1 MNRVRKRIRKHHEAA
16 DLDVTPFMNL
26 MIVLVPVLLLSMVFT
41 HTTVIDL
48 NFPAGDAAAGE
59 LDPDAVHLEV
69 TVTADAFVVADGR
82 GGVIKTLPKI
92 DEAYDYAG
100 LSEVMQ
106 ELKRRM
112 PVKED
117 IMVLLEEKTPYQTL
131 VSVMDTV
138 RSYPT
143 VQHMEVV
150 QAELFPVISLGDAPA
165 QPATV
170 GAASS
175 VGALSRARS
184 SLDPTNRALESAAT
198 AVGMVD
204 AAAGG
209 RS

>member
-48 NFPAGDAAAGE
+48 NFPAGEAAAGDF
-59 LDPDAVHLEV
+59 DPDAVHLEV
-69 TVTADAFVVADGR
+69 TVKADALVVADGR
-82 GGVIKTLPKI
+82 GGVIKTLPKV
-92 DEAYDYAG
+92 DGAYDYAE
-100 LSEVMQ
+100 LSKVMQ

-112 PVKED
+112 PEKED

-150 QAELFPVISLGDAPA
+150 QAELFPVISLGSTPTPRTPA
-165 QPATV
+165 SGTARTS
-170 GAASS
+170 AASTPS
-175 VGALSRARS
+175 CCA
-184 SLDPTNRALESAAT
+184 
-198 AVGMVD
+198 
-204 AAAGG
+204 
-209 RS
+209 